1 MNKNNYRLIFSRVR
15 GMLIAVEETASAS
28 GNAGQGE
35 AVSVTPILHV
45 LARFALRHSAFAV
58 LVLTGATPMW
68 ANAQIVGGGAHA
80 PSVIQ
85 TQNGLPQVNINKPG
99 GAGVSLNTYNQ
110 FDVQKN
116 GAILNNSPGAV
127 NTQQAGMINGNPN
140 FGPND
145 AARIIVNQV
154 NSNNPSSIRGF
165 VEIAGQKAELIISNP
180 AGLQIDGGG
189 FINTSRAVLTT
200 GVPYY
205 GADGSV
211 AGFNV
216 NRGLVTV
223 SGSGLNAANTDQV
236 DIIAR
241 AVQANAAIY
250 AKNLNVIAGSNQ
262 VNHDTLA
269 AMPIQGDG
277 AAPAVAIDVGQ
288 LGGMYAN
295 RIFLVSSGSAV
306 GVQNAGTLSAD
317 AAGMTLTTDG
327 RLVQSGKISS
337 LGNVTVSADGG
348 IDNNGTTY
356 SQQSVSMSTGADMTN
371 SGTLAAQHNV
381 GVNAGSLNS
390 TGAIGAGVDS
400 NGTVTQAGD
409 LQIMTTGQLNATGQ
423 NIAGG
428 NATLRGYSVNLA
440 GSKTAANGSVTLNAD
455 TGDINLSNA
464 TTSAQGALSA
474 TAAGAIVNDHGSLS
488 SQSGATLTAG
498 SASNQ
503 GGTVS
508 SQGSLTVHT
517 SGAIS
522 NQAGTLVSQNTVDL
536 EGGTIA
542 NQQGIIQSAGQMKV
556 VGASL
561 QNTAGR
567 VTSLNS
573 DGLSITTSGQLTNAA
588 GTTANGAQGGV
599 IGGDGNVSVQAG
611 SIANQGSISAATD
624 LTVGAQSVDNGSG
637 TLTAGQNAFIDAGA
651 HLANASGSISAGALA
666 SVRATNLDNSS
677 GSLLGSQL
685 SLTATDLK
693 NQSGT
698 ITQTGTNPTTIA
710 VSGTLDNSL
719 GTVQTNSADLSLTPA
734 TLINDHGKIAHAGSG
749 TLTIGTGTLSNQG
762 GSIATNGAMN
772 VQAAAVSNQ
781 AGTIAAQRQASLTV
795 QSLDNRSGG
804 TVNAATV
811 DLHAQGTVE
820 NSGGAIEADQ
830 LAVSAADFVNHGG
843 TVLQTGT
850 GATTIAVTNALDN
863 TSGKLQSNG
872 SDLAITSGSLTNDQ
886 GTIAHAGNGTLT
898 IKTGALSSNHG
909 SIATNGALAL
919 TAAALSN
926 QAGTLSAQRQ
936 ATLGVQSLDNTAAGY
951 IGADSI
957 TIKSQGAINNKTGA
971 IESNHALT
979 ISADGLANDGGAVK
993 ALGTDALSVTTTS
1006 ALTNKAGGTI
1016 GGNGDVSVSG
1026 GTVDNSNGSLLAAQ
1040 SLLVQSNGQL
1050 GNAAGLIQSNGNL
1063 KVAALGAVLN
1073 SGGQIEANGATATLQ
1088 LSGSSIDNSDGRI
1101 ANIGTGA
1108 TTIDGGASITNT
1120 DASGKAGAGT
1130 IGGNGD
1136 VTLTAQTLTNAQ
1148 GGQTLAGH
1156 DLTLNIASNANNAG
1170 GALSA
1175 ANNLTF
1181 NGANAVLSN
1190 QNGSVHANG
1199 VLSLAAASI
1208 DDTSGKIGNDAGSG
1222 GSIAIQTGALSN
1234 SGGAIGSDQDLSLTA
1249 GTLTGDGSIVAGR
1262 NGSVSLTGD
1271 YTQTAANKLHANGDL
1286 SFTTSG
1292 KLTNQGVM
1300 DANGALTVNA
1310 ANVENQSGADLNSA
1324 STTVNAN
1331 GGTIDNAGRI
1341 EGDTVT
1347 TNSTTLNNTGTVIGS
1362 NVTANAATITNS
1374 GAAAVFAAANQLNLY
1389 ASNQLS
1395 NTGGANL
1402 FSVGDINIA
1411 ANGQRDANGLLANR
1425 TQNVLNDQST
1435 IEAQGNIELAAGT
1448 FTNSRPA
1455 PTVTTETIGTTTS
1468 HQTKRQKYIVCA
1480 TMNADPNG
1488 GCSQAM
1494 WVNGYK
1500 TALTSS
1506 YSPSQIV
1513 SETSGPN
1520 ATDKVLVV
1528 TVNGKQ
1534 QTIYYNTL
1542 TTNADG
1548 SVTVNYW
1555 DAYDPHVNYVP
1566 DTEYTTRS
1574 DGHNGYQR
1582 VEIWRDT
1589 TSTTQQ
1595 DKVTSQAPQ
1604 AQLVAGGTITMANVG
1619 TVNNNYSAIAAGKS
1633 IQIGSTQQ
1641 NGSVG
1646 SGSYGGT
1653 VVNNVGRTVYQYQ
1666 TDNIVSMYAWNED
1679 TTQDRGTIVEPTV
1692 VHTPLAIGGTGG
1704 TIIANQS
1711 VTIDAQS
1718 VNSQNVAAQNS
1729 ATGATGGTLG
1739 ANQNNGGV
1747 SGSTPATVAGASG
1760 GQLTKV
1766 GTASGSTTV
1775 PPLQSVASATGAL
1788 SITLP
1793 TSGMYSIHP
1802 APGQPYLVVTDPRL
1816 TSYTNFISSD
1826 YMLGQLNLNPA
1837 SVEKRLGDGMYEQQM
1852 VRNQIT
1858 QLTGRTF
1865 LPGYASAEDEYRGL
1879 MTNGANYAKSFG
1891 LVPGMAL
1898 TAAQMDALTSDIV
1911 WLVDQT
1917 VTLPDGSTT
1926 HVLAPVVYMSQ
1937 THANDLQPTGAL
1949 IAADDVEIHTVGS
1962 TTNSGVIK
1970 GGTKTVLTA
1979 TDILNRGGTIS
1990 SSATN
1995 GATQVVASN
2004 DVVNSSGMITGNR
2017 VAVSAGRDIINTTL
2031 VDTVGATG
2039 ASGASK
2045 VSTSLIGQQGTIA
2058 ATGDLSVEA
2067 SRDLTLHGANLSAG
2081 GDALVT
2087 AGRDI
2092 NVDTVQSTTNQSMYL
2107 NDQHHWEESK
2117 KTNVTSGVT
2126 AGGSLGMQSG
2136 NDTTFKGAT
2145 VIAGKDLSVLAGGNL
2160 MATTVTDTAKLDNV
2174 AADSKT
2180 RKEVDHNY
2188 DEHAVGTQFTAGG
2201 NAALGAA
2208 STDASK
2214 GNVTLTGSSLTAGMT
2229 NGVENATGAASIVAT
2244 GNITVNEAR
2253 EEHDKYQDVQVSR
2266 GSFVSSTKTAAMT
2279 DTHANVGV
2287 GSTVSGNTVNI
2298 QSGRDLTVQ
2307 GSTVVGT
2314 NDVSLAATN
2323 NVNITTSKDTVTQDS
2338 YYRET
2343 HSGIGTSGLSVSI
2356 GTQKKTDTDHASS
2369 VTNNAST
2376 VGSLNGNL
2384 TVRAGDTLHVTGS
2397 DLIAGKNLTGSAAN
2411 VVIDSATDT
2420 SNKTHSETTSS
2431 SGVTLG
2437 LSGSIGDAINGA
2449 YQQAQAAKSGA
2460 GDSRA
2465 TALHAIAAAGD
2476 AAMGV
2481 AGLTGGALAGG
2492 GAPSIGVQVSV
2503 GSSHSRLDTSENQ
2516 TTQRGSNVKA
2526 DGTTSLIATG
2536 NGTPGSGNITVA
2548 GSNVSGNDVLL
2559 VAKNQID
2566 LQNTT
2571 NTDSTRSSN
2580 SSSSA
2585 SVGVSIGSNG
2595 IGVSAAMSRAHGDGN
2610 SDAAMQNNSHITGA
2624 NNVTLLSGGD
2634 TNVIG
2639 SNVSGGTVKADVG
2652 GNLNVQSVQDT
2663 TYSTAHQSSAGGG
2676 LSVSTMGGGSASFS
2690 AQNGH
2695 ADGNYAGVNEQAGIQ
2710 AGSGGFDVTVKGNT
2724 DLKGAYIGSTAD
2736 AAKNTLTTGSLTYSD
2751 IENHSHYA
2759 ADSNGFSAGVGVG
2772 VTGKA
2777 IGPGS
2782 VSGSG
2787 GVTPMISQSDS
2798 GDENAT
2804 TRSGVSAGTI
2814 NITNA
2819 ASQTQDVANL
2829 SRDTSN
2835 LNGAVS
2841 KTPDVQNL
2849 LDKQADTMN
2858 AAQAAGQVV
2867 SQGIG
2872 AYADMKRDA
2881 ALSTAK
2887 DATAAAKAAMQAGD
2901 TDTAEAY
2908 AATASQALSD
2918 AKSWSEGGDSRALMQ
2933 TAGGALIG
2941 GLGGGSVFSTVG
2953 GAAGAGLSS
2962 KLAPQTEAVSDSIA
2976 GAAGSTLVGNVAG
2989 NVLAGVGGAL
2999 VGGSSGAAMASN
3011 VDLYNQALDT
3021 KNKAAN
3027 KESASLAQQVIDL
3040 YKAIQSARQTGS
3052 NAISSGVG
3060 QIVGMVQANAR
3071 HIMGLPPAAQIANG
3085 INAGVSVVTS
3095 VAGGGE
3101 PPINPGTA
3109 LATSAGEQAANAALT
3124 GSRGAPSNAIL
3135 SNGGGSTDDSN
3146 QGQASSQSASSSN
3159 PQGTNGAGSNSF
3171 PQATSADIDALR
3183 AKYSVPEG
3191 NTLAVARTD
3200 IPGMQGEVLEGLSP
3214 SIRSQAGL
3222 PSLDEVYGADRPIK
3236 SPYQNPLFT
3245 RHAEEDLFNGVAQQI
3260 DSSGLKG
3267 TDLAGKTLDVQ
3278 ISNMSG
3284 VCNKC
3289 TAGLAGS
3296 SDLSGVVQQFSNRYP
3311 DLTVRISAVGGN
3323 AMPGRTTIV
3332 VRGGKIVN

>member
-1 MNKNNYRLIFSRVR
+1 MFV
-15 GMLIAVEETASAS
+15 
-28 GNAGQGE
+28 
-35 AVSVTPILHV
+35 
-45 LARFALRHSAFAV
+45 RFALRHAAFAV
-58 LVLTGATPMW
+58 LVAAGATPMW

-99 GAGVSLNTYNQ
+99 SAGVSLNTYNQ
-110 FDVQKN
+110 FDVQKP
-116 GAILNNSPGAV
+116 GAILNNSPTIV

-165 VEIAGQKAELIISNP
+165 VEVAGQKAEVIISNP

-205 GADGSV
+205 GADGSI

-223 SGSGLNAANTDQV
+223 SGSGLNAANIDQV

-262 VNHDTLA
+262 VNHDTLSA
-269 AMPIQGDG
+269 TPIQGDG

-327 RLVQSGKISS
+327 RLVQSGKISA
-337 LGNVTVSADGG
+337 LGNVAVSAGGG

-371 SGTLAAQHNV
+371 TGTLAAQHNV

-390 TGAIGAGVDS
+390 TGAIDAGVDS

-409 LQIMTTGQLNATGQ
+409 LQVTTTGQLSATGQ

-428 NATLRGYSVNLA
+428 NTTLHGYGVSLA
-440 GSKTAANGSVTLNAD
+440 GSKTATNGTLDVNA
-455 TGDINLSNA
+455 TAGDINLSNA
-464 TTSAQGALSA
+464 TTSAQGVLNA

-498 SASNQ
+498 SLSNQ

-508 SQGSLTVHT
+508 AQGPLTVKS

-522 NQAGTLVSQNTVDL
+522 NQAGTLVSQNTADV
-536 EGGTIA
+536 GGGAIN

-561 QNTAGR
+561 QNSAGR
-567 VTSLNS
+567 VTSLNG

-588 GTTANGAQGGV
+588 GMTANGAQGGV
-599 IGGDGNVSVQAG
+599 IGGDGAVTVQAG
-611 SIANQGSISAATD
+611 SIANQGSISATTD
-624 LTVGAQSVDNGSG
+624 LNVGAQSIDNGSG
-637 TLTAGQNAFIDAGA
+637 SLTAGQNASIDAGA
-651 HLANASGSISAGALA
+651 HLANAAGSISAGALA
-666 SVRATNLDNSS
+666 NVRATNLDNSS
-677 GSLLGSQL
+677 GSIQGSQL
-685 SLTATDLK
+685 SLTATDLG
-693 NQSGT
+693 NRSGA

-710 VSGTLDNSL
+710 VSGTLDNSS
-719 GTVQTNSADLSLTPA
+719 GTVHTNSADLSLTPA

-749 TLTIGTGTLSNQG
+749 TLTIGTGALSNKG
-762 GSIATNGAMN
+762 
-772 VQAAAVSNQ
+772 
-781 AGTIAAQRQASLTV
+781 
-795 QSLDNRSGG
+795 
-804 TVNAATV
+804 
-811 DLHAQGTVE
+811 
-820 NSGGAIEADQ
+820 
-830 LAVSAADFVNHGG
+830 
-843 TVLQTGT
+843 
-850 GATTIAVTNALDN
+850 
-863 TSGKLQSNG
+863 
-872 SDLAITSGSLTNDQ
+872 
-886 GTIAHAGNGTLT
+886 
-898 IKTGALSSNHG
+898 G

-919 TAAALSN
+919 TAAAVSN

-936 ATLGVQSLDNTAAGY
+936 ATLGVQSLDNSSSGY
-951 IGADSI
+951 IGADSV

-979 ISADGLANDGGAVK
+979 VSADSLANDGGAVK
-993 ALGTDALSVTTTS
+993 ALGTDALSVTTTN
-1006 ALTNKAGGTI
+1006 ALTNTAGGAI
-1016 GGNGDVSVSG
+1016 GGNGDVSVSS

-1040 SLLVQSNGQL
+1040 SLSVQSNGQL
-1050 GNAAGLIQSNGNL
+1050 ANSAGLIQANGNL
-1063 KVAALGAVLN
+1063 KVAAQGAVLN
-1073 SGGQIEANGATATLQ
+1073 NGGQIEANGATATLQ

-1156 DLTLNIASNANNAG
+1156 DLTLNVGSNANNSG
-1170 GALSA
+1170 GVLSA

-1181 NGANAVLSN
+1181 NGANAALSN
-1190 QNGSVHANG
+1190 SNGSVRANG
-1199 VLSLAAASI
+1199 ALSLTAASI

-1222 GSIAIQTGALSN
+1222 GSVSIQTGTLSN
-1234 SGGAIGSDQDLSLTA
+1234 QGGAIGSDQDLTLNT
-1249 GTLTGDGSIVAGR
+1249 GTLSGDGSIVAGR
-1262 NGSVSLTGD
+1262 NGSITLGSD
-1271 YTQTAANKLHANGDL
+1271 YTQTAANRLHANGNL
-1286 SFTTSG
+1286 NFTTSG
-1292 KLTNQGVM
+1292 KLTNLGVL

-1310 ANVENQSGADLNSA
+1310 ANVDNQSGADLNSA
-1324 STTVNAN
+1324 TTTVNAN

-1341 EGDTVT
+1341 EGDTVV
-1347 TNSTTLNNTGTVIGS
+1347 TNSATLNNTGTVIGA
-1362 NVTANAATITNS
+1362 NVTANVNTITNT

-1389 ASNQLS
+1389 ATNQLS

-1435 IEAQGNIELAAGT
+1435 IEAQGNVELAAGT

-1455 PTVTTETIGTTTS
+1455 PTVTTVTTGTTTS

-1506 YSPSQIV
+1506 YSPAQVV
-1513 SETSGPN
+1513 SESSGPN

-1528 TVNGKQ
+1528 NVNGKQ

-1595 DKVTSQAPQ
+1595 DTVTSQAQQ
-1604 AQLVAGGTITMANVG
+1604 AQLVAGGSITMANVG
-1619 TVNNNYSAIAAGKS
+1619 TINNDYSAITAGKS

-1653 VVNNVGRTVYQYQ
+1653 VVNNVGRTLYQYQ

-1692 VHTPLAIGGTGG
+1692 VHTPVAIGGTGG

-1711 VTIDAQS
+1711 VNINAQS
-1718 VNSQNVAAQNS
+1718 VNNQNVAAQNS
-1729 ATGATGGTLG
+1729 STGATGGTLG
-1739 ANQNNGGV
+1739 SNSANQGV
-1747 SGSTPATVAGASG
+1747 SGST
-1760 GQLTKV
+1760 LNKV

-1775 PPLQSVASATGAL
+1775 PALQSVASATGAL

-1793 TSGMYSIHP
+1793 TSGMYSIHS
-1802 APGQPYLVVTDPRL
+1802 APGQPYLIVTDPRL

-1837 SVEKRLGDGMYEQQM
+1837 SIEKRLGDGMYEQQM

-1865 LPGYASAEDEYRGL
+1865 LPGYASAEDEYRAL

-1949 IAADDVEIHTVGS
+1949 IAADDVEIHTTGT
-1962 TTNSGVIK
+1962 TTNTGVIK

-1979 TDILNRGGTIS
+1979 TDILNRGGSIS

-1995 GATQVVASN
+1995 GTTVVSASN

-2017 VAVSAGRDIINTTL
+2017 VAVSAGRDIVNTTL
-2031 VDTVGATG
+2031 VDAVGATG

-2045 VSTSLIGQQGTIA
+2045 ASTSLVGQQGTIA
-2058 ATGDLSVEA
+2058 ATGDLSVQA
-2067 SRDLTLHGANLSAG
+2067 GRDLTLHGANLSAG

-2107 NDQHHWEESK
+2107 NDQHHWEESTTK
-2117 KTNVTSGVT
+2117 NVTSGIN

-2136 NDTTFKGAT
+2136 NDTTLKGAT
-2145 VIAGKDLSVLAGGNL
+2145 VTAGKDLSVLAGGNL
-2160 MATTVTDTAKLDNV
+2160 TATTVTDTAKLDNV

-2201 NAALGAA
+2201 NATLAAA

-2229 NGVENATGAASIVAT
+2229 NGVENGTGAANIGAT
-2244 GNITVNEAR
+2244 GNVTINEAR
-2253 EEHDKYQDVQVSR
+2253 EEHDKYQSVQVQR
-2266 GSFVSSTKTAAMT
+2266 GSFVSSTKTDSMT
-2279 DTHANVGV
+2279 DTQANVGV

-2307 GSTVVGT
+2307 GSTIVGT

-2338 YYRET
+2338 YYHET

-2356 GTQKKTDTDHASS
+2356 GTQKKNDTDHASS

-2376 VGSLNGNL
+2376 IGSINGNL
-2384 TVRAGDTLHVTGS
+2384 TVKAGDTLHVTGS
-2397 DLIAGKNLTGSAAN
+2397 DLIAGKNLTGTAAN

-2460 GDSRA
+2460 GDSRT

-2476 AAMGV
+2476 AAIGV
-2481 AGLTGGALAGG
+2481 ASVTGGALAGK

-2516 TTQRGSNVKA
+2516 TTQRGSSMTA
-2526 DGTTSLIATG
+2526 GGTTSLIATG
-2536 NGTPGSGNITVA
+2536 NGTAGSGNITVA

-2559 VAKNQID
+2559 AAKNQID

-2610 SDAAMQNNSHITGA
+2610 SDAVMQNNSHVTGA
-2624 NNVTLLSGGD
+2624 NSVTLVSGGD

-2639 SNVSGGTVKADVG
+2639 SNVNGGTVTASVG

-2676 LSVSTMGGGSASFS
+2676 ISVSTMGGGSASFS

-2710 AGSGGFDVTVKGNT
+2710 AGSGGFDVNVKGNT

-2736 AAKNTLTTGSLTYSD
+2736 ASKNTLTTGSLTYSD

-2759 ADSNGFSAGVGVG
+2759 ADSNGFSAGAGVG
-2772 VTGKA
+2772 NTGKA
-2777 IGPGS
+2777 LGTGS
-2782 VSGSG
+2782 VSGAG
-2787 GVTPMISQSDS
+2787 GLVPMISQSDS
-2798 GDENAT
+2798 GDDQST

-2814 NITNA
+2814 NIMNPA
-2819 ASQTQDVANL
+2819 GQTQDVANL
-2829 SRDTSN
+2829 NRDTSN
-2835 LNGAVS
+2835 LNGTVS

-2849 LDKQADTMN
+2849 LNQQADLMN

-2867 SQGIG
+2867 SQGID
-2872 AYADMKRDA
+2872 AYADTKQQEAQHAADA
-2881 ALSTAK
+2881 AKL
-2887 DATAAAKAAMQAGD
+2887 AGD
-2901 TDTAEAY
+2901 TTAQAAYQAEA
-2908 AATASQALSD
+2908 D
-2918 AKSWSEGGDSRALMQ
+2918 SWAEGGTNRVLLH
-2933 TAGGALIG
+2933 TAGGAVLA
-2941 GLGGGSVFSTVG
+2941 GLGGGNALA
-2953 GAAGAGLSS
+2953 GAAGAGFSS
-2962 KLAPQTEAVSDSIA
+2962 ALGGKLNSLADSV
-2976 GAAGSTLVGNVAG
+2976 GDSTGSMLAGNVLS

-2999 VGGSSGAAMASN
+2999 IGGTSGAFTATNA
-3011 VDLYNQALDT
+3011 DLYNRD
-3021 KNKAAN
+3021 
-3027 KESASLAQQVIDL
+3027 
-3040 YKAIQSARQTGS
+3040 QSNAEGKGGTGS
-3052 NAISSGVG
+3052 QFLDWLGGQFDSAGRGAVNLAGIINHKLNSIIPSSAGKRPDADASPLGDVT
-3060 QIVGMVQANAR
+3060 NNN
-3071 HIMGLPPAAQIANG
+3071 HTPPTGGA
-3085 INAGVSVVTS
+3085 VVTTGP
-3095 VAGGGE
+3095 VAIPTPGGVVLVPGMPGYVPSTTTLSTGGG
-3101 PPINPGTA
+3101 
-3109 LATSAGEQAANAALT
+3109 
-3124 GSRGAPSNAIL
+3124 
-3135 SNGGGSTDDSN
+3135 
-3146 QGQASSQSASSSN
+3146 
-3159 PQGTNGAGSNSF
+3159 NS
-3171 PQATSADIDALR
+3171 
-3183 AKYSVPEG
+3183 
-3191 NTLAVARTD
+3191 
-3200 IPGMQGEVLEGLSP
+3200 
-3214 SIRSQAGL
+3214 
-3222 PSLDEVYGADRPIK
+3222 
-3236 SPYQNPLFT
+3236 
-3245 RHAEEDLFNGVAQQI
+3245 
-3260 DSSGLKG
+3260 DSSGTQSGSVTSPNAAMRENANATGTYTNPLTGQTVPADGPLAADHFVPKKWIKEQPGFDQLTPAQQSAILNDPVNTNGLPTSFNSSKG
-3267 TDLAGKTLDVQ
+3267 AK
-3278 ISNMSG
+3278 
-3284 VCNKC
+3284 
-3289 TAGLAGS
+3289 
-3296 SDLSGVVQQFSNRYP
+3296 
-3311 DLTVRISAVGGN
+3311 
-3323 AMPGRTTIV
+3323 MPGEWTTYKGQPLDPGYIQSSSQQAEMI
-3332 VRGGKIVN
+3332 RNYITNQIKTMLNPPK

>member
-1 MNKNNYRLIFSRVR
+1 
-15 GMLIAVEETASAS
+15 
-28 GNAGQGE
+28 
-35 AVSVTPILHV
+35 
-45 LARFALRHSAFAV
+45 
-58 LVLTGATPMW
+58 
-68 ANAQIVGGGAHA
+68 
-80 PSVIQ
+80 
-85 TQNGLPQVNINKPG
+85 
-99 GAGVSLNTYNQ
+99 
-110 FDVQKN
+110 
-116 GAILNNSPGAV
+116 
-127 NTQQAGMINGNPN
+127 MINGNPN

-223 SGSGLNAANTDQV
+223 SGSGLNAANIDQV

-269 AMPIQGDG
+269 ATPIQGDG

-337 LGNVTVSADGG
+337 LGNVAVSAGGG

-371 SGTLAAQHNV
+371 SGMLAAQHDV
-381 GVNAGSLNS
+381 GINAGSLSS
-390 TGAIGAGVDS
+390 TGGIGAGVDS
-400 NGTVTQAGD
+400 NGTVTQAGN
-409 LQIMTTGQLNATGQ
+409 LQVTTTGQLTATGE

-428 NATLRGYSVNLA
+428 NATLRGYDVNLS
-440 GSKTAANGSVTLNAD
+440 GSKTAANGSVALNAD
-455 TGDINLSNA
+455 AGDINLSNA

-474 TAAGAIVNDHGSLS
+474 TAAGAIVNDHASLS
-488 SQSGATLTAG
+488 SQSGATLTA
-498 SASNQ
+498 SSVSNQ

-508 SQGSLTVHT
+508 SQGPLTVHT

-522 NQAGTLVSQNTVDL
+522 NQAGTLVSQNTADV
-536 EGGTIA
+536 EGGAID

-567 VTSLNS
+567 VTSLNR
-573 DGLSITTSGQLTNAA
+573 DGLSITTSGLLTNAA

-599 IGGDGNVSVQAG
+599 IGGDGDVSVQAG

-637 TLTAGQNAFIDAGA
+637 TLTAGQNAAIDAGT
-651 HLANASGSISAGALA
+651 HLTNASGSISAGALA
-666 SVRATNLDNSS
+666 NVRATNLDNSS
-677 GSLLGSQL
+677 GSIQGSQL
-685 SLTATDLK
+685 SLSATDLA
-693 NQSGT
+693 NRSGA

-734 TLINDHGKIAHAGSG
+734 TLTNDHGKIAHAGSG
-749 TLTIGTGTLSNQG
+749 TLTIGTGTLLNQG

-772 VQAAAVSNQ
+772 VQAAVVSNQ
-781 AGTIAAQRQASLTV
+781 AGTIAAQRQASLAV
-795 QSLDNRSGG
+795 QSLDNRTGG
-804 TVNAATV
+804 TVNATTV

-830 LAVSAADFVNHGG
+830 LAVSASDLVNHGG

-850 GATTIAVTNALDN
+850 GATTIAVVNALDN

-872 SDLAITSGSLTNDQ
+872 SDLAITSGSITNDQ

-936 ATLGVQSLDNTAAGY
+936 ATLGVQSLDNSAAGY
-951 IGADSI
+951 IGADSV
-957 TIKSQGAINNKTGA
+957 TINSQGAVNNKTGA

-979 ISADGLANDGGAVK
+979 LSADSLANDGGAVK
-993 ALGTDALSVTTTS
+993 ALGTDVLSVTTN
-1006 ALTNKAGGTI
+1006 ALTNTAGGTI

-1026 GTVDNSNGSLLAAQ
+1026 GTIDNSNGSLLAAQ
-1040 SLLVQSNGQL
+1040 SLSVQSNGQL

-1063 KVAALGAVLN
+1063 KVAARGAVLN

-1088 LSGSSIDNSDGRI
+1088 LSGTSIDNSDGRV

-1170 GALSA
+1170 GVLSA

-1181 NGANAVLSN
+1181 NGANAALSN

-1222 GSIAIQTGALSN
+1222 GSIAIQTGTLSN

-1249 GTLTGDGSIVAGR
+1249 GTLTGDGSVVAGR
-1262 NGSVSLTGD
+1262 NGTITLTSD

-1292 KLTNQGVM
+1292 KLTNQGVL
-1300 DANGALTVNA
+1300 DANVALTVNA

-1362 NVTANAATITNS
+1362 NVAANAATITNT

-1402 FSVGDINIA
+1402 YSVGDINIA

-1455 PTVTTETIGTTTS
+1455 PTVTTETTGTTTS

-1513 SETSGPN
+1513 SESSGPN

-1595 DKVTSQAPQ
+1595 DKVMSQAPQ
-1604 AQLVAGGTITMANVG
+1604 AQLVAGGTITLANVG
-1619 TVNNNYSAIAAGKS
+1619 TVNNNYSAITAGKS

-1653 VVNNVGRTVYQYQ
+1653 VVNNVGRTLYQYQ

-1692 VHTPLAIGGTGG
+1692 VHTPVAIGGTGG

-1718 VNSQNVAAQNS
+1718 VNNQNVAAQNS

-1775 PPLQSVASATGAL
+1775 PALQSVASATGAL

-1995 GATQVVASN
+1995 GTTQVVASN

-2017 VAVSAGRDIINTTL
+2017 VAVSAGRDIVNTTL

-2058 ATGDLSVEA
+2058 ATGNLSVEA
-2067 SRDLTLHGANLSAG
+2067 GRDLTLHGANLSAG

-2117 KTNVTSGVT
+2117 TTNVTSGVT

-2136 NDTTFKGAT
+2136 NDTTFRGAT
-2145 VIAGKDLSVLAGGNL
+2145 VTAGKDLSVLAGGNL

-2188 DEHAVGTQFTAGG
+2188 DEHSVGTQFTAGG

-2298 QSGRDLTVQ
+2298 QSGHDLTVQ
-2307 GSTVVGT
+2307 GSTIVGT

-2356 GTQKKTDTDHASS
+2356 GTQKKADTDHAES

-2384 TVRAGDTLHVTGS
+2384 NIKASDTLHVTGS

-2420 SNKTHSETTSS
+2420 SKKTHSETTSS

-2476 AAMGV
+2476 TAMGV

-2516 TTQRGSNVKA
+2516 TTQQGSNVKA
-2526 DGTTSLIATG
+2526 GGTTSLIATG
-2536 NGTPGSGNITVA
+2536 NGTSGSGNITVA

-2559 VAKNQID
+2559 AAKNQID

-2585 SVGVSIGSNG
+2585 SVGVSIGTNG

-2610 SDAAMQNNSHITGA
+2610 SDAVMQNNSHITGA

-2639 SNVSGGTVKADVG
+2639 SNVSGRTVAADVG
-2652 GNLNVQSVQDT
+2652 GNLNIRSVQDT
-2663 TYSTAHQSSAGGG
+2663 TVSSANQSSSGGG
-2676 LSVSTMGGGSASFS
+2676 FSVSTMGGGSANFS
-2690 AQNGH
+2690 SSHGSAN
-2695 ADGNYAGVNEQAGIQ
+2695 GNYAGVNEQAGIQ
-2710 AGSGGFDVTVKGNT
+2710 AGDGGFNVNVKGNT
-2724 DLKGAYIGSTAD
+2724 ALTGAAIASTAD
-2736 AAKNTLTTGSLTYSD
+2736 PSKNTLTTGTLTTSD
-2751 IENHSHYA
+2751 IANHSTYN
-2759 ADSNGFSAGVGVG
+2759 ADSSGFSAGAGVG
-2772 VTGKA
+2772 ITGKA

-2782 VSGSG
+2782 VSGAG

-2798 GDENAT
+2798 GSENAT
-2804 TRSGVSAGTI
+2804 TRSGVSEGTI
-2814 NITNA
+2814 NITNPA
-2819 ASQTQDVANL
+2819 GPTQDVASLN
-2829 SRDTSN
+2829 RDTSS
-2835 LNGAVS
+2835 LNGTVS

-2849 LDKQADTMN
+2849 LNKQADTMN

-2872 AYADMKRDA
+2872 AYADMKRDQA
-2881 ALSTAK
+2881 LADAKAALASGDLDALSTAL
-2887 DATAAAKAAMQAGD
+2887 DS
-2901 TDTAEAY
+2901 AEAW
-2908 AATASQALSD
+2908 
-2918 AKSWSEGGDSRALMQ
+2918 KEGGANRGMLQMS
-2933 TAGGALIG
+2933 GGALIG
-2941 GLGGGSVFSTVG
+2941 GLGGSSALTGALG
-2953 GAAGAGLSS
+2953 GAAGAGLSNA
-2962 KLAPQTEAVSDSIA
+2962 LAGQTKQLSDVVGGTTGSQLIGNIAGNIATGLGGALIGGSA
-2976 GAAGSTLVGNVAG
+2976 GAATA
-2989 NVLAGVGGAL
+2989 
-2999 VGGSSGAAMASN
+2999 SSVN
-3011 VDLYNQALDT
+3011 LYNQNND
-3021 KNKAAN
+3021 KNENEAQ
-3027 KESASLAQQVIDL
+3027 KE
-3040 YKAIQSARQTGS
+3040 
-3052 NAISSGVG
+3052 
-3060 QIVGMVQANAR
+3060 
-3071 HIMGLPPAAQIANG
+3071 IA
-3085 INAGVSVVTS
+3085 
-3095 VAGGGE
+3095 E
-3101 PPINPGTA
+3101 
-3109 LATSAGEQAANAALT
+3109 LRKQLQKEREML
-3124 GSRGAPSNAIL
+3124 
-3135 SNGGGSTDDSN
+3135 
-3146 QGQASSQSASSSN
+3146 GQASFAPKQDGSTAVV
-3159 PQGTNGAGSNSF
+3159 PVAPLAAG
-3171 PQATSADIDALR
+3171 
-3183 AKYSVPEG
+3183 
-3191 NTLAVARTD
+3191 
-3200 IPGMQGEVLEGLSP
+3200 
-3214 SIRSQAGL
+3214 
-3222 PSLDEVYGADRPIK
+3222 
-3236 SPYQNPLFT
+3236 
-3245 RHAEEDLFNGVAQQI
+3245 
-3260 DSSGLKG
+3260 
-3267 TDLAGKTLDVQ
+3267 
-3278 ISNMSG
+3278 
-3284 VCNKC
+3284 
-3289 TAGLAGS
+3289 GLAGAGRGSGKSTILQNKAQSDAFENATAAAYQNQYPQVGQQITVKTTDGTRTRLDIMTKDSNGTIGCVECKS
-3296 SDLSGVVQQFSNRYP
+3296 SDTAPLTKNQAAAFPQIKTDGAVVVGKGKPGFPGGTVIPPTNVEIVRPNTTTTPPSN
-3311 DLTVRISAVGGN
+3311 SK
-3323 AMPGRTTIV
+3323 
-3332 VRGGKIVN
+3332 GK

>member
-1 MNKNNYRLIFSRVR
+1 MNQNNYRLVFSRVR
-15 GMLIAVEETASAS
+15 GMLIAVEETATAS
-28 GNAGQGE
+28 GKVGVGE
-35 AVSVTPILHV
+35 GPAVARVSRGF
-45 LARFALRHSAFAV
+45 ARFALRHAAFAV
-58 LVLTGATPMW
+58 LVSAGATPMW
-68 ANAQIVGGGAHA
+68 ANAQIVGGGSHA

-99 GAGVSLNTYNQ
+99 NAGVSLNTYNQ
-110 FDVQKN
+110 FDVSKS
-116 GAILNNSPGAV
+116 GAILNNSPTIV

-223 SGSGLNAANTDQV
+223 SGSGLNAANIDQV

-269 AMPIQGDG
+269 STPIQGDG

-288 LGGMYAN
+288 LGGMYAD

-327 RLVQSGKISS
+327 RLVQSGKIGA
-337 LGNVTVSADGG
+337 LGNVAVSAGGG

-356 SQQSVSMSTGADMTN
+356 SQQSVSMTTGADMTN

-409 LQIMTTGQLNATGQ
+409 LQVTTTGQLSATGR

-428 NATLRGYSVNLA
+428 NTTLRGYGIDLA
-440 GSKTAANGSVTLNAD
+440 GSKTATNGTLDVNA
-455 TGDINLSNA
+455 TAGDINLSNA
-464 TTSAQGALSA
+464 TTSAQGALNA

-488 SQSGATLTAG
+488 SQSGATLAAG
-498 SASNQ
+498 SLSNQ
-503 GGTVS
+503 AGTVS
-508 SQGSLTVHT
+508 SQGALTVRT

-522 NQAGTLVSQNTVDL
+522 NRAGTLVSQNSADV
-536 EGGTIA
+536 EGGTID

-561 QNTAGR
+561 QNSAGR
-567 VTSLNS
+567 ITSLNS
-573 DGLSITTSGQLTNAA
+573 DGLSITTGGQLTNAA

-599 IGGDGNVSVQAG
+599 IGGDGAVTVQAG

-624 LTVGAQSVDNGSG
+624 MTVGAQSIDNSSGS
-637 TLTAGQNAFIDAGA
+637 LTAGQNATIDAGS
-651 HLANASGSISAGALA
+651 HLANAAGSISAGALA
-666 SVRATNLDNSS
+666 NVRAANLDNSS
-677 GSLLGSQL
+677 GSIQGSQL
-685 SLTATDLK
+685 SLTATDLE
-693 NQSGT
+693 NRSGVV
-698 ITQTGTNPTTIA
+698 TQTGTNPTTIA
-710 VSGTLDNSL
+710 VSGTLDNSS
-719 GTVQTNSADLSLTPA
+719 GTVQTNSTDLSLTPA
-734 TLINDHGKIAHAGSG
+734 TLINDHGKIAHAGTG
-749 TLTIGTGTLSNQG
+749 TLTIGTGALSN
-762 GSIATNGAMN
+762 NG
-772 VQAAAVSNQ
+772 
-781 AGTIAAQRQASLTV
+781 
-795 QSLDNRSGG
+795 
-804 TVNAATV
+804 
-811 DLHAQGTVE
+811 
-820 NSGGAIEADQ
+820 
-830 LAVSAADFVNHGG
+830 
-843 TVLQTGT
+843 
-850 GATTIAVTNALDN
+850 
-863 TSGKLQSNG
+863 
-872 SDLAITSGSLTNDQ
+872 
-886 GTIAHAGNGTLT
+886 
-898 IKTGALSSNHG
+898 G

-919 TAAALSN
+919 TAAAVSN

-936 ATLGVQSLDNTAAGY
+936 ATLGVQSLDNSVSGY
-951 IGADSI
+951 IGADSV
-957 TIKSQGAINNKTGA
+957 TIESQGVVNNRTGA

-979 ISADGLANDGGAVK
+979 ISADNLANDGGAVK
-993 ALGTDALSVTTTS
+993 ALGTDALSVTTTN
-1006 ALTNKAGGTI
+1006 ALTNTAGGTI

-1040 SLLVQSNGQL
+1040 SLSVQSNGQL
-1050 GNAAGLIQSNGNL
+1050 ANSAGLIQANGNL
-1063 KVAALGAVLN
+1063 KVAAQGAVLN
-1073 SGGQIEANGATATLQ
+1073 NGGQIEANGATATLQ

-1156 DLTLNIASNANNAG
+1156 DLTLNVGSNANNSG
-1170 GALSA
+1170 GVLSA

-1181 NGANAVLSN
+1181 SGANAALSN
-1190 QNGSVHANG
+1190 QNGSVRANG
-1199 VLSLAAASI
+1199 VLSLTAASI

-1222 GSIAIQTGALSN
+1222 GSVSIQTGALSN
-1234 SGGAIGSDQDLSLTA
+1234 QGGAIGSDQDLTLIT
-1249 GTLTGDGSIVAGR
+1249 GTLSGDGSIVAGR
-1262 NGSVSLTGD
+1262 NGSITLGSD
-1271 YTQTAANKLHANGDL
+1271 YTQTAANRLHANGNL
-1286 SFTTSG
+1286 NFTTSG
-1292 KLTNQGVM
+1292 KLTNQGVL

-1310 ANVENQSGADLNSA
+1310 ANVDNQSGADLNSA
-1324 STTVNAN
+1324 NTTVNAN

-1347 TNSTTLNNTGTVIGS
+1347 TNSATLNNTGTVIGA
-1362 NVTANAATITNS
+1362 NVTSNANTINNT

-1389 ASNQLS
+1389 ATNQLS

-1435 IEAQGNIELAAGT
+1435 IEAQGNVELAAGT
-1448 FTNSRPA
+1448 FTNTRPA
-1455 PTVTTETIGTTTS
+1455 PTVTTETTGTTS
-1468 HQTKRQKYIVCA
+1468 KHETKRQKYIVCA

-1500 TALTSS
+1500 TPLTSS

-1513 SETSGPN
+1513 SESSGPN

-1528 TVNGKQ
+1528 NVNGKQ

-1542 TTNADG
+1542 TTNPDG

-1555 DAYDPHVNYVP
+1555 DAYDPHINYVP

-1595 DKVTSQAPQ
+1595 DKVTSQAQQ
-1604 AQLVAGGTITMANVG
+1604 AQLVAGGSITMANVG
-1619 TVNNNYSAIAAGKS
+1619 TINNDYSAITAGKS

-1653 VVNNVGRTVYQYQ
+1653 VVNNVGRTLYQYQ

-1692 VHTPLAIGGTGG
+1692 VHTPVAIGGTGG

-1711 VTIDAQS
+1711 VSITGQS
-1718 VNSQNVAAQNS
+1718 VNNQNVAAQS
-1729 ATGATGGTLG
+1729 SVTGATGGTLG
-1739 ANQNNGGV
+1739 NNSANQGV
-1747 SGSTPATVAGASG
+1747 SGST
-1760 GQLTKV
+1760 LNKV
-1766 GTASGSTTV
+1766 GAASGSTTV
-1775 PPLQSVASATGAL
+1775 PALQSVASATGAL

-1793 TSGMYSIHP
+1793 TSGMYSIHS

-1837 SVEKRLGDGMYEQQM
+1837 SIEKRLGDGMYEQQM

-1865 LPGYASAEDEYRGL
+1865 LPGYASAEDEYRAL

-1898 TAAQMDALTSDIV
+1898 SAAQMDALTSDIV
-1911 WLVDQT
+1911 WLVDQA

-1926 HVLAPVVYMSQ
+1926 HVLAPVVYMAQ

-1949 IAADDVEIHTVGS
+1949 IAADDVEIHTTGS

-1990 SSATN
+1990 SDSKNGTTVVSA
-1995 GATQVVASN
+1995 SS

-2017 VAVSAGRDIINTTL
+2017 VAVSAGRDIVNTTL
-2031 VDTVGATG
+2031 VDAVGATG

-2045 VSTSLIGQQGTIA
+2045 ASTSLIGQQGTIA
-2058 ATGDLSVEA
+2058 ATGDLSVQA
-2067 SRDLTLHGANLSAG
+2067 GRDLSLHGANLSAG

-2107 NDQHHWEESK
+2107 NDQHHWEESTTK
-2117 KTNVTSGVT
+2117 NVTSGIT

-2136 NDTTFKGAT
+2136 NDTMLKGAT
-2145 VIAGKDLSVLAGGNL
+2145 VTAGKDLAVLAGGNL
-2160 MATTVTDTAKLDNV
+2160 TATTVTDTAKLDNV

-2188 DEHAVGTQFTAGG
+2188 DEHAIGTQFTAGG
-2201 NAALGAA
+2201 NASLGAA
-2208 STDASK
+2208 SNDASK

-2229 NGVENATGAASIVAT
+2229 NGVENATGTANIVAT
-2244 GNITVNEAR
+2244 GNVTVNEAR
-2253 EEHDKYQDVQVSR
+2253 EEHDKYQSVQVQR
-2266 GSFVSSTKTAAMT
+2266 GSFVSSTKTDSMT
-2279 DTHANVGV
+2279 DTRANVGV

-2298 QSGRDLTVQ
+2298 QSGHDLTVQ

-2323 NVNITTSKDTVTQDS
+2323 NVNITTSKDSVTQDS

-2343 HSGIGTSGLSVSI
+2343 HSGIGTSGLTVSI
-2356 GTQKKTDTDHASS
+2356 GTQKKTDTDHAAS

-2384 TVRAGDTLHVTGS
+2384 TVKAGDTLHVTGS

-2420 SNKTHSETTSS
+2420 SNRTHSETTSS

-2465 TALHAIAAAGD
+2465 TALHAIAAAGN

-2492 GAPSIGVQVSV
+2492 GTPSIGIQVSV
-2503 GSSHSRLDTSENQ
+2503 GSSHSRLDTLENQ
-2516 TTQRGSNVKA
+2516 TTQRGSSVTA
-2526 DGTTSLIATG
+2526 GGTTSLIATG
-2536 NGTPGSGNITVA
+2536 NSTSGSGNITVA

-2585 SVGVSIGSNG
+2585 SVGVSIGTNG

-2610 SDAAMQNNSHITGA
+2610 SDAVMQNNSHVTGA
-2624 NNVTLLSGGD
+2624 NSVTLLSGGD
-2634 TNVIG
+2634 TNIIG
-2639 SNVSGGTVKADVG
+2639 SNVNGGTVTANVG

-2676 LSVSTMGGGSASFS
+2676 ISVSTMGGSASFS

-2736 AAKNTLTTGSLTYSD
+2736 ASKNTLTTGTLTASD

-2759 ADSNGFSAGVGVG
+2759 ADSNGFSAGAGVG

-2777 IGPGS
+2777 VGPGS
-2782 VSGSG
+2782 VSGAG

-2798 GDENAT
+2798 GSENAT

-2814 NITNA
+2814 NVTNPA
-2819 ASQTQDVANL
+2819 GQTQNVANL
-2829 SRDTSN
+2829 NRDTSN
-2835 LNGAVS
+2835 LNGTVS

-2849 LDKQADTMN
+2849 LDKQADVMN

-2867 SQGIG
+2867 AQGIG
-2872 AYADMKRDA
+2872 SYADMKHAEAQRAADA
-2881 ALSTAK
+2881 AGL
-2887 DATAAAKAAMQAGD
+2887 AGD
-2901 TDTAEAY
+2901 KTAQAAYQAEA
-2908 AATASQALSD
+2908 D
-2918 AKSWSEGGDSRALMQ
+2918 SWDEGGTNRVYLHI
-2933 TAGGALIG
+2933 AGGALIG
-2941 GLGGGSVFSTVG
+2941 GLGGGGVG
-2953 GAAGAGLSS
+2953 SAAQGAAGAGLAAL
-2962 KLAPQTEAVSDSIA
+2962 LADQTAQAAKEVAGATDSTLAGKVSGNLLVGALGWLVGGTA
-2976 GAAGSTLVGNVAG
+2976 GAATASNVNLYNQWNHTDTDTLEEASGQGTARKKTTALDLVLQSIANGLNAVIGIGGGKPPTASPGLVLVGEAG
-2989 NVLAGVGGAL
+2989 AGGKTLQPGGAGL
-2999 VGGSSGAAMASN
+2999 GLDTATLAKNGQSSGARESNTPMLGADGAQFASKTIWKG
-3011 VDLYNQALDT
+3011 DG
-3021 KNKAAN
+3021 
-3027 KESASLAQQVIDL
+3027 KERIDVENPNPG
-3040 YKAIQSARQTGS
+3040 QRP
-3052 NAISSGVG
+3052 G
-3060 QIVGMVQANAR
+3060 QIHYQ
-3071 HIMGLPPAAQIANG
+3071 
-3085 INAGVSVVTS
+3085 
-3095 VAGGGE
+3095 
-3101 PPINPGTA
+3101 
-3109 LATSAGEQAANAALT
+3109 
-3124 GSRGAPSNAIL
+3124 
-3135 SNGGGSTDDSN
+3135 DN
-3146 QGQASSQSASSSN
+3146 QGNKYLYDPS
-3159 PQGTNGAGSNSF
+3159 TNSF
-3171 PQATSADIDALR
+3171 PDAPNSVNKLLNDPSFNSAIQKGLN
-3183 AKYSVPEG
+3183 KY
-3191 NTLAVARTD
+3191 L
-3200 IPGMQGEVLEGLSP
+3200 
-3214 SIRSQAGL
+3214 
-3222 PSLDEVYGADRPIK
+3222 
-3236 SPYQNPLFT
+3236 
-3245 RHAEEDLFNGVAQQI
+3245 
-3260 DSSGLKG
+3260 
-3267 TDLAGKTLDVQ
+3267 
-3278 ISNMSG
+3278 
-3284 VCNKC
+3284 
-3289 TAGLAGS
+3289 
-3296 SDLSGVVQQFSNRYP
+3296 
-3311 DLTVRISAVGGN
+3311 
-3323 AMPGRTTIV
+3323 
-3332 VRGGKIVN
+3332 GGK